1 MSFITAYLND
11 VLSEKAE
18 KLFLRSW
25 RRELLQHVYGEVL
38 EIGAGN
44 GANIDHYS
52 DRVTRLVLIEPD
64 KNKREILEKKISDKA
79 LDNVHISDDVV
90 EQISA
95 EDESFDCVV
104 AFIVFCC
111 VSNPGVALK
120 EIKRVLK
127 PGGYFVFLEHV
138 AAPEGTSLRRWQDR
152 LNPIWRI
159 VGDNVNR
166 ETEKAIITAGFKM
179 KEITR
184 ENIPKALPI
193 YRPSIRGIAEKDL
206 INTYSRISQRS
217 KSFENKD
224 S

>member
-11 VLSEKAE
+11 RLSAKAE
-18 KLFLRSW
+18 KLFLKSW
-25 RRELLQHVYGEVL
+25 RRELLKHVYGKVL
-38 EIGAGN
+38 EIGAGT
-44 GANIDHYS
+44 GANIEHYT

-64 KNKREILEKKISDKA
+64 KHKRRIIEKKISDKG
-79 LDNVHISDDVV
+79 LDNVQICDGTA
-90 EQISA
+90 EQIPA

-111 VSNPGVALK
+111 VSNPGAALK
-120 EIKRVLK
+120 DIKRVLK

-138 AAPEGTSLRRWQDR
+138 AAPEGTSIRRWQDR

-159 VGDNVNR
+159 VGDNINR

-184 ENIPKALPI
+184 ENIPKALPL
-193 YRPSIRGIAEKDL
+193 YRSSIRGIAEKP
-206 INTYSRISQRS
+206 
-217 KSFENKD
+217 NKHIEPD
-224 S
+224 KPKATPVVCC

>member
-11 VLSEKAE
+11 RLSARAE
-18 KLFLRSW
+18 KVFLKSW
-25 RRELLQHVYGEVL
+25 RRELLRHVYGEVL
-38 EIGAGN
+38 EIGAGT
-44 GANIDHYS
+44 GAKIDHYP
-52 DRVTRLVLIEPD
+52 DQVTRLVLTEPD
-64 KNKREILEKKISDKA
+64 KHKRRILEKKISGKGLDKIQ
-79 LDNVHISDDVV
+79 ISDGTA

-111 VSNPGVALK
+111 VSNPGTALE

-138 AAPEGTSLRRWQDR
+138 AAPEGTSTRRWQNR

-159 VGDNVNR
+159 VGDNLNR
-166 ETEKAIITAGFKM
+166 ETEDAIISAGFKM
-179 KEITR
+179 REITR

-193 YRPSIRGIAEKDL
+193 YRPSIRGIAEKPNEC
-206 INTYSRISQRS
+206 IQSHKPKATPAV
-217 KSFENKD
+217 FG
-224 S
+224 

>member
-11 VLSEKAE
+11 RLSARAE
-18 KLFLRSW
+18 KLFLKSW
-25 RRELLQHVYGEVL
+25 RRELLKHVYGEVL
-38 EIGAGN
+38 EIGAGT
-44 GANIDHYS
+44 GANIDHYP
-52 DRVTRLVLIEPD
+52 DQVTRLVLTEPD
-64 KNKREILEKKISDKA
+64 KHKRRIMEKKISDKG
-79 LDNVHISDDVV
+79 LDKVRICDDKV

-111 VSNPGVALK
+111 VSNPGAALK

-138 AAPEGTSLRRWQDR
+138 AAPEGTSIRRWQDR

-159 VGDNVNR
+159 VGDNINR
-166 ETEKAIITAGFKM
+166 ETEKAIITAGFRM

-184 ENIPKALPI
+184 ENIPKALPL
-193 YRPSIRGIAEKDL
+193 YRTSIRGIAEK
-206 INTYSRISQRS
+206 T
-217 KSFENKD
+217 
-224 S
+224 